1 MVVSYRHPAPL
12 TQVVLQEA
20 ESYGFSFSRLKL
32 SACACVCMC
41 VNAHTGGSVQL
52 QAKAFL
58 CHHYTLSGIFK

>member
-32 SACACVCMC
+32 VPVRVCMC

-52 QAKAFL
+52 QVKAFL